1 MDMSVFLKVLIT
13 FIYFCFTLFISQ
25 NSVQA
30 CNTFSQNTQT
40 LSYIS
45 QTKAEITF
53 TNKHEERCL
62 VSNNQ
67 NRRQIAKTT
76 NKNYNYGSLLGTKP
90 LSEECILND
99 YILTKNNV
107 ITNRISH
114 NISPNLKNAIYTR
127 AP

>member
-1 MDMSVFLKVLIT
+1 MRVFLKILFA
-13 FIYFCFTLFISQ
+13 FIYCCLTLFISP
-25 NSVQA
+25 NSVHA
-30 CNTFSQNTQT
+30 YNTYTQNDQT

-45 QTKAEITF
+45 PSKTKVTY
-53 TNKHEERCL
+53 TNKHEERYL

-67 NRRQIAKTT
+67 NRCQITKTT
-76 NKNYNYGSLLGTKP
+76 NKNYNYGSLLGEKP
-90 LSEECILND
+90 LLEEYILNNF
-99 YILTKNNV
+99 ILIQNDI

>member
-1 MDMSVFLKVLIT
+1 MH
-13 FIYFCFTLFISQ
+13 
-25 NSVQA
+25 A
-30 CNTFSQNTQT
+30 CNTFTQNTQT

-45 QTKAEITF
+45 QPKAEITF
-53 TNKHEERCL
+53 TNKNEETYL

-67 NRRQIAKTT
+67 NRCQITKTT
-76 NKNYNYGSLLGTKP
+76 NKNYNYGSLLGEKP
-90 LSEECILND
+90 LLEEYILNNF
-99 YILTKNNV
+99 ILTQNDI

>member
-1 MDMSVFLKVLIT
+1 MH
-13 FIYFCFTLFISQ
+13 
-25 NSVQA
+25 A
-30 CNTFSQNTQT
+30 CNTFTLNTQT

-45 QTKAEITF
+45 QPKAEITF
-53 TNKHEERCL
+53 TNKHEETYL

-67 NRRQIAKTT
+67 NRCQIAKTT
-76 NKNYNYGSLLGTKP
+76 NKNYNYGSLLGDKP
-90 LSEECILND
+90 LLEEYILNNF
-99 YILTKNNV
+99 ILTKNDI

>member
-1 MDMSVFLKVLIT
+1 MRVFLKILFA
-13 FIYFCFTLFISQ
+13 FIYCCLTLFISP
-25 NSVQA
+25 NSVHA
-30 CNTFSQNTQT
+30 CNTFTQNTQT

-45 QTKAEITF
+45 QPKAEITF
-53 TNKHEERCL
+53 TNKREETYL

-67 NRRQIAKTT
+67 NRCQITKTT
-76 NKNYNYGSLLGTKP
+76 NKNYNYGSLLGEKP
-90 LSEECILND
+90 LLEEHILNNF
-99 YILTKNNV
+99 ILTKKDI